1 MGRSV
6 ARYRHNMPK
15 HLSSGEDPDHVGALQ
30 TRESKSQMTK
40 DKLKSNPDL
49 FVRLLSYLKPYWKVF
64 VLAVIGMIGTAAT
77 EPVFPAI
84 MKYLLDNGF
93 KTNDVRMVWL
103 IPVGI
108 VSLFLIR
115 SVFVYCTGYLMMWIS
130 SRLVT
135 DLRRDMFEKLL
146 VLPTHHYDEQS
157 AGQLISRLIYDV
169 NNVTDAATSALIS
182 VVRESLTAIALIA
195 YLLYLDWKLTLIT
208 LTIGPVIAFIVKA
221 FGQRMRAASRKSL
234 DAMRTIS
241 HTVEETVAAERV
253 VKIFGGQHRQL
264 QRFFD
269 ATENFRRAQ
278 MREAIPA
285 SAVTPITHIAASV
298 AIAIIAYLALSQS
311 TGQAGTSPGGF
322 ISFITAMLLLISPI
336 KQLTTVST
344 TVQRGL
350 AAAESVFSLLD
361 TTQEPD
367 LGKKELVCAKG
378 EIALKNVNFQYPG
391 AERETLAEIS
401 FQVEA
406 GQTVALVGASGGGK
420 TTISSLIPRF
430 YPLTSGS
437 ISIDGINIQD
447 VTLKSLRKNIALV
460 SQDIVLFNDT
470 IEANIA
476 YGSLGTF
483 SRDAVIQAARAANA
497 WGFIEQLPNGLDTMV
512 GENGAKLSGGQRQRL
527 AIARALLKDA
537 PILIL
542 DEATSALDSE
552 SERQVQS
559 ALTALMRNRTTLVI
573 AHRLSTIEHADCI
586 IVIDKGRI
594 IENGSHA
601 QLMKVGGYYA
611 NLRQLQ
617 A

>member
-1 MGRSV
+1 
-6 ARYRHNMPK
+6 
-15 HLSSGEDPDHVGALQ
+15 
-30 TRESKSQMTK
+30 MTQ
-40 DKLKSNPDL
+40 DQINTNRDL
-49 FVRLLSYLKPYWKVF
+49 YVRLLTYIKPNWKIF
-64 VLAVIGMIGTAAT
+64 LLAVIGMVGTAAT

-93 KTNDVRMVWL
+93 KTDDARMVWL
-103 IPVGI
+103 IPLGI
-108 VSLFLIR
+108 VSLFLVR

-135 DLRRDMFEKLL
+135 DIRRDMFAKLL
-146 VLPTHHYDEQS
+146 TLPTHHYDEQS

-182 VVRESLTAIALIA
+182 VVRESLTALALIA
-195 YLLYLDWKLTLIT
+195 YLLYLDWKLTIIT

-221 FGQRMRAASRKSL
+221 FGQRMRTASRKSL
-234 DAMRTIS
+234 EAMRRIS
-241 HTVEETVAAERV
+241 HTVEETVSAERV
-253 VKIFGGQHRQL
+253 VKTFGGQHRQL

-269 ATENFRRAQ
+269 ATELFRRAQ

-285 SAVTPITHIAASV
+285 SAVTPITHVAASV

-361 TTQEPD
+361 TPQED
-367 LGKKELVCAKG
+367 DSGTKQLIRAKG
-378 EIALKNVNFQYPG
+378 HISFNNVNFRYPDSD
-391 AERETLAEIS
+391 RQTLNGIN
-401 FQVEA
+401 FQIEP

-430 YPLTSGS
+430 YAISSGS
-437 ISIDGINIQD
+437 IAIDGMDIRD
-447 VTLKSLRKNIALV
+447 VSLQSLRQNIALV

-483 SRDAVIQAARAANA
+483 SRDAVISAAKAANA
-497 WGFIEQLPNGLDTMV
+497 WSFIEQLPNGLETIV

-527 AIARALLKDA
+527 AIARALLKNA

-559 ALTALMRNRTTLVI
+559 ALVALMKNRTTLVI

-586 IVIDKGRI
+586 LVIDKGKI
-594 IENGSHA
+594 IESGSHA
-601 QLMKVGGYYA
+601 QLIKLDGYYA

>member
-1 MGRSV
+1 
-6 ARYRHNMPK
+6 
-15 HLSSGEDPDHVGALQ
+15 
-30 TRESKSQMTK
+30 MTK
-40 DKLKSNPDL
+40 DQLKSNSDL
-49 FVRLLSYLKPYWKVF
+49 YVRLLSYLKPYWKVF
-64 VLAVIGMIGTAAT
+64 VLAVIGMVGTAAT

-93 KTNDVRMVWL
+93 KTDDARMVWL
-103 IPVGI
+103 IPLGI
-108 VSLFLIR
+108 VLLFLVR

-135 DLRRDMFEKLL
+135 DLRRDMFAKLL
-146 VLPTHHYDEQS
+146 VLPTYHYDEQS

-169 NNVTDAATSALIS
+169 NNMTDAATSALIS

-234 DAMRTIS
+234 EAMRTIS
-241 HTVEETVAAERV
+241 HTVEETIAAERV

-278 MREAIPA
+278 MREAIPS

-311 TGQAGTSPGGF
+311 TGQAGTSAGGF

-350 AAAESVFSLLD
+350 AASESVFSLLD
-361 TTQEPD
+361 TAQEND
-367 LGKKELVCAKG
+367 FGKKQVLRVKG
-378 EIALKNVNFQYPG
+378 DIAFKNVSFRYPG
-391 AERETLAEIS
+391 AERQTLHDIT
-401 FQVEA
+401 FQIEA

-430 YPLTSGS
+430 YSLTRGV
-437 ISIDGINIQD
+437 ISIDGTDTQEL
-447 VTLKSLRKNIALV
+447 TLQSLRQNIALV

-483 SRDAVIQAARAANA
+483 SRDEVAKAARAANA
-497 WGFIEQLPNGLDTMV
+497 WDFIEQLPNGLDTMV

-537 PILIL
+537 PVLIL

-559 ALTALMRNRTTLVI
+559 ALAILMKNRTTLVI
-573 AHRLSTIEHADCI
+573 AHRLSTIEHADRI
-586 IVIDKGRI
+586 LVVDKGRI
-594 IENGSHA
+594 LESGSHPE
-601 QLMKVGGYYA
+601 LMKSGGYYA
-611 NLRQLQ
+611 NLRKIQ